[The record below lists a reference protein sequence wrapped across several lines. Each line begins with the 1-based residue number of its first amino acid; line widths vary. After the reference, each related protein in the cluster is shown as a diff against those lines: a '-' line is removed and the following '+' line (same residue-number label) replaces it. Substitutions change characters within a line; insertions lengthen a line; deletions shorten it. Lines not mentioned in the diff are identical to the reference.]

1 MPTFVVKLKT
11 MERLRDYMQTHVAVG
26 GTVLFTPVLPI
37 ADTLLQLL
45 VVHPVSEAEFAL
57 LGRVYRAVATPPKRL
72 EILFERTDMVAFAR
86 FVDSG
91 LPPAPVVHPPQPA
104 APTVIAPTPK
114 PDAPV
119 EKELDFE
126 ISDDDEEMED
136 DPIEWDLHTSDL
148 PVILGRSTSMAP
160 KPATTAPKPADD
172 GPHAPITS
180 FEGQDVSFTLPG
192 GRPAPDLP
200 SDELLIDDT
209 VVATDPGFRPVSLR
223 LSCETFGCPSEPYT
237 IELGP
242 CSGIVGLVAD
252 QVPYWSGETDRVVS
266 VPRLIPAEVR
276 RARFSRY
283 VERGGQ
289 MDDVVDLATFLAA
302 ADLAEAP
309 RHPVTGEHLRSSRA
323 IERLAAA
330 ARRAVDE
337 DTQAAT
343 RIRCPRCSAGHLLV
357 ERA

>member
-1 MPTFVVKLKT
+1 VT
-11 MERLRDYMQTHVAVG
+11 
-26 GTVLFTPVLPI
+26 
-37 ADTLLQLL
+37 
-45 VVHPVSEAEFAL
+45 
-57 LGRVYRAVATPPKRL
+57 
-72 EILFERTDMVAFAR
+72 
-86 FVDSG
+86 
-91 LPPAPVVHPPQPA
+91 
-104 APTVIAPTPK
+104 APTVTAPTPK
-114 PDAPV
+114 PSPPV
-119 EKELDFE
+119 EQELDFE

-148 PVILGRSTSMAP
+148 PVILGKSTSTAP
-160 KPATTAPKPADD
+160 KPATTPPKAATTAPKPATTPPKPADD

-180 FEGQDVSFTLPG
+180 FEGEDVSFTRPG
-192 GRPAPDLP
+192 GRPDLDLP

-252 QVPYWSGETDRVVS
+252 QVPYWSSETDRVVS
-266 VPRLIPAEVR
+266 VPRLMPAEVR
-276 RARFSRY
+276 RARFNHY

-289 MDDVVDLATFLAA
+289 MDDVVSLATFLAA

-323 IERLAAA
+323 IERLGAA
-330 ARRAVDE
+330 ARHAIDE
-337 DTQAAT
+337 DTQTAT
-343 RIRCPRCSAGHLLV
+343 RIRCPQCAAGHLLV

>member
-1 MPTFVVKLKT
+1 M
-11 MERLRDYMQTHVAVG
+11 
-26 GTVLFTPVLPI
+26 
-37 ADTLLQLL
+37 
-45 VVHPVSEAEFAL
+45 
-57 LGRVYRAVATPPKRL
+57 ATPPKRL

-91 LPPAPVVHPPQPA
+91 LPPAAIPHAPQPV
-104 APTVIAPTPK
+104 APQPPTAPTP
-114 PDAPV
+114 PPTPSV
-119 EKELDFE
+119 ERELDFE

-148 PVILGRSTSMAP
+148 PVILGKTTSTPP
-160 KPATTAPKPADD
+160 KPATTPPTPATTPPTMAPATTTSTGKADD
-172 GPHAPITS
+172 GSHALISS
-180 FEGQDVSFTLPG
+180 FDGDDVTFTEADHGNVTRPG
-192 GRPAPDLP
+192 GGPVLDMP

-209 VVATDPGFRPVSLR
+209 VPAADPGFRPVALR

-266 VPRLIPAEVR
+266 VPRLMPADVR
-276 RARFSRY
+276 RARFNHY

-289 MDDVVDLATFLAA
+289 MDDVVSLATFLAA

-330 ARRAVDE
+330 ARHAIDE
-337 DTQAAT
+337 DTQTTT
-343 RIRCPRCSAGHLLV
+343 RIRCPHCSGGNLLV